1 MKRYPTVLTIAG
13 SDSSGGAGIQA
24 DIKTISANGGYAA
37 SVVTCIT
44 AQNTQGVQ
52 VVEPLNAKL
61 VSAQL
66 NSVCEDIEFDA
77 IKIGVFATIENLEAI
92 INAIKKYHLK
102 NIIVDPVM
110 IAQSGDALI
119 QPNSVNKM
127 QKTLFPYATL
137 ITPNIPEADV
147 LLNDIPDPR
156 AVIPD
161 LQNAIPD
168 SGLSSRPPSRDPD
181 KKAKK
186 LSNKFNCNILLKG
199 GHDKTEQ
206 CEDILYIKHEN
217 AFYHHIS
224 PRIKTKNTHGTG
236 CSLSSAIAT
245 FLARG
250 FSLDDSV
257 NHAHEYIH
265 QAIKAG
271 SHYQLGQGCGPICH
285 FYKHEDVLDDIT
297 AIKD

>member
-13 SDSSGGAGIQA
+13 SDSCGGAGIQA
-24 DIKTISANGGYAA
+24 DIKSISANGGYAA
-37 SVVTCIT
+37 SVVTCVT

-52 VVEPLNAKL
+52 AIEPLEAGL

-66 NSVCEDIEFDA
+66 KSVCDDIAVDA
-77 IKIGVFATIENLEAI
+77 VKIGVFSTNENLEAI
-92 INAIKKYHLK
+92 ICAIKEYHLT

-119 QPNSVNKM
+119 QPNIIDEM
-127 QKTLFPYATL
+127 QKKLFPLATL
-137 ITPNIPEADV
+137 ITPNIPEADI
-147 LLNDIPDPR
+147 LLN
-156 AVIPD
+156 
-161 LQNAIPD
+161 
-168 SGLSSRPPSRDPD
+168 LSSRPPSRDPD

-199 GHDKTEQ
+199 GHEESDQ
-206 CEDILYIKHEN
+206 CEDILYMQHEN
-217 AFYHHIS
+217 AFYHCKS
-224 PRIKTKNTHGTG
+224 PRIKTNNTHGTG

-250 FSLDDSV
+250 LSLDDSV

-265 QAIKAG
+265 QAITAG
-271 SHYQLGQGCGPICH
+271 SHYRLGQGCGPICH
-285 FYKHEDVLDDIT
+285 FYKHEDVLHDIT